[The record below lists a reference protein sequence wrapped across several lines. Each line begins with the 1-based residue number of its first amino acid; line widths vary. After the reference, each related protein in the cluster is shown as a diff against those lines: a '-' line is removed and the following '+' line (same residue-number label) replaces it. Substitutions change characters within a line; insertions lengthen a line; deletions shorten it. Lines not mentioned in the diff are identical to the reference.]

1 MRKLKRYVV
10 GCDGDERTVYGCKNM
25 FGGNQWADPLTLKEA
40 QRLLRSMPDSVIYK
54 LVPVRSPR
62 KKGK

>member
-10 GCDGDERTVYGCKNM
+10 GYDEDDRRVYDEIDHIK
-25 FGGNQWADPLTLKEA
+25 PLTLA
-40 QRLLRSMPDSVIYK
+40 SALRQRETFGKSPPWPVIYK

-62 KKGK
+62 KKGRS